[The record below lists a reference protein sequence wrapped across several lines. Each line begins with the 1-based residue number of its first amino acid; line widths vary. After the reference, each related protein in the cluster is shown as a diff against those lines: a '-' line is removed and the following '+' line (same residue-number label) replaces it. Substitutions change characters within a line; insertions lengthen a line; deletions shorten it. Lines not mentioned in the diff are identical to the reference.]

1 MVRKTAHSWGFH
13 PRHLAPPNGLT
24 PGKVLTGPSHY
35 EGAVRGT
42 GLCLSFNACVL
53 FI

>member
-13 PRHLAPPNGLT
+13 PRHLAPPWVN
-24 PGKVLTGPSHY
+24 PG
-35 EGAVRGT
+35 EGINRTITLRRGSPGDRAV
-42 GLCLSFNACVL
+42 LSFNACVL